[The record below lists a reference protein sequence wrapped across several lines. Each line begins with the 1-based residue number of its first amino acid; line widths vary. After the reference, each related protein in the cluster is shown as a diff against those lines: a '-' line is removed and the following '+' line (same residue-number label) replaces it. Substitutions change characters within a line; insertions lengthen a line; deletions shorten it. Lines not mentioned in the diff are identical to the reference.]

1 MTKSQ
6 LKVLCESQANK
17 YIEAH
22 GPIGDKHSL
31 YVKEGVVNMMQNA
44 FIAGAL
50 YAFEIG
56 AKQ

>member
-22 GPIGDKHSL
+22 RPIGDKHSL
-31 YVKEGVVNMMQNA
+31 YVKEGVV
-44 FIAGAL
+44 
-50 YAFEIG
+50 
-56 AKQ
+56 